1 MKIITDWILPII
13 LYSGPFIPWLGNKA
27 FARRKSEQPLP
38 FKRTFKVLAAIHV
51 LAFFPFIFCVA
62 MKIPDAL
69 HALILPA
76 LTGIITLL
84 IGITLFLR
92 VAVRL
97 QH

>member
-1 MKIITDWILPII
+1 MKIITNWILPII

-27 FARRKSEQPLP
+27 FAHNKGIQSLP
-38 FKRTFKVLAAIHV
+38 FKRAFIVMGVIHV
-51 LAFFPFIFCVA
+51 LAFFPFIYCVA
-62 MKIPDAL
+62 IKMPDAL

-84 IGITLFLR
+84 IGIALFVR

-97 QH
+97 QP